1 MKAIPGVC
9 SQTICRPFTRCQRLL
24 FETNLS
30 KEDFRSA
37 VMTGN
42 VGRLNLE
49 NFKYTRVPGVEQA
62 VVTNSF
68 GKIIIR

>member
-1 MKAIPGVC
+1 
-9 SQTICRPFTRCQRLL
+9 L